1 MTEIEVIAAL
11 GIFFGCLS
19 RAILPFLKKKYQAAD
34 NDEDFK
40 WENRYVWTI
49 IFTLFV
55 ALITTMLLMPTFSIP
70 KESAFPAAFIFGWA
84 SQDIVNKVA
93 K

>member
-1 MTEIEVIAAL
+1 MTEVEIIAML
-11 GIFFGCLS
+11 GIFFGCFA
-19 RAILPFLKKKYQAAD
+19 RTILPFLKKKYEAAKTGQ
-34 NDEDFK
+34 EIK
-40 WENRYVWTI
+40 WENRYIVTV

-55 ALITTMLLMPTFSIP
+55 AMTTTMLILPAFQIP
-70 KESAFPAAFIFGWA
+70 SEGIFPVAFTFGWA